1 MPNIRKTFNFRD
13 GVQVDDEVLVV
24 KGNRVGLGTTSPD
37 EVLDVRGN
45 IQVVGIVTANNSIIS
60 GVGTFGGVKLGSGIT
75 LDATSGVI
83 TATKFKGD
91 GSTLSNLP
99 TSQWQDIDVGLGFT
113 SIYNEPGNVG
123 IATTDPRNKFQVGGD
138 PNDGSGVGF
147 SSTGNIKASGIITAS
162 TFNGDLTGN
171 VTGDLTGTAS
181 NATLAAS
188 ATVATNAQGLTGT
201 PDITVRNIKS
211 TGISTLPTLES
222 TDFTVP
228 TLKGYSTLRSIHGTT
243 TTLVVTVAAK
253 TSAHRYNGQGS
264 SNGYL
269 IDGVSAPFLTFTPGR
284 TYRFD
289 VSDGTNA
296 LHPLRF
302 YYDAD
307 KTTQYTTGVTIN
319 GVQGA
324 SGSYVEIVISDTTP
338 TVLHYACSNHALMG
352 NGIQTNSNILDTEHN
367 STVRGTLTATTF
379 SGNVNAGIVTAIT
392 EFNVGSG
399 VTITS
404 IGRAQFAGVG
414 SFGNQIHV
422 RPINLA
428 GPIDFGEI
436 ANPQATGTKILL
448 ASNDKIHFYTNNAER
463 MTLDQSGNLNV
474 VGIVT
479 AASFVFGNL
488 TSNITSIGVATATS
502 LGIGTA
508 TANSNI
514 QIVSPTASSLTIGK
528 GGAVGVSNLQL
539 RYGGGASTFSGD
551 NALDLINNGDG
562 NFNYFIT
569 GTNSFV
575 WHKGNANPLMALT
588 DSGNLGVGVTN
599 PTDRLKVQGDLNV
612 TGVATAT
619 TFKGAFVGNIQG
631 NVIGN
636 IAGDVN
642 NTGFSTFRQ
651 VEVTQGI
658 GIGVTSLGK
667 VFSANPSV
675 SQRIVMESNG
685 NTGIHTSIV
694 EPLASITTR
703 QDIINFGALGVGAT
717 ARCAVD
723 FHNAVNA
730 PTFAGRSSSVVPTIA
745 YMMPPQVTTAQRN
758 ALKDGYFSDGS
769 QGVPNGALIFNT
781 TLNKLQFRVGGAWV
795 DLH

>member
-45 IQVVGIVTANNSIIS
+45 IQVIGIVTANNSIIS
-60 GVGTFGGVKLGSGIT
+60 GVGTFGGVKLGTGIT

-83 TATKFKGD
+83 TATSFKGD

-138 PNDGSGVGF
+138 PNNGSGVGF

-264 SNGYL
+264 GNGYL

-302 YYDAD
+302 YYDAQ
-307 KTTQYTTGVTIN
+307 KTAGYTTGVTIN

-338 TVLHYACSNHALMG
+338 TVLHYGCSNHALMG
-352 NGIQTNSNILDTEHN
+352 NGIQTNSNILDTTHD
-367 STVRGTLTATTF
+367 STVRATLTSINGFVGNLTGNVTGNQSGGSISATSGTF
-379 SGNVNAGIVTAIT
+379 SGDIDVDGHAELDALNVAGVVTAT
-392 EFNVGSG
+392 EFRGNIAGPVVGNVTGN
-399 VTITS
+399 ITGAAATFTASS
-404 IGRAQFAGVG
+404 IG
-414 SFGNQIHV
+414 I
-422 RPINLA
+422 
-428 GPIDFGEI
+428 
-436 ANPQATGTKILL
+436 ATG
-448 ASNDKIHFYTNNAER
+448 
-463 MTLDQSGNLNV
+463 V
-474 VGIVT
+474 
-479 AASFVFGNL
+479 
-488 TSNITSIGVATATS
+488 S

-514 QIVSPTASSLTIGK
+514 QIVSSSASSLTIGK

-539 RYGGGASTFSGD
+539 RYGGGASSFSGD

-658 GIGVTSLGK
+658 GIGITSSGK

-675 SQRIVMESNG
+675 SQRIVMETNG
-685 NTGIHTSIV
+685 NTGIHTSVV

-717 ARCAVD
+717 ARCAAD

-730 PTFAGRSSSVVPTIA
+730 PTFQGRSSAVVPTIA
-745 YMMPPQVTTAQRN
+745 YMMPPQVTETQRD

-769 QGVPNGALIFNT
+769 QGVPNGAIVFNT
-781 TLNKLQFRVGGAWV
+781 TANKLQFRVGGNWV

>member
-45 IQVVGIVTANNSIIS
+45 IQVIGIVTANNSIIS
-60 GVGTFGGVKLGSGIT
+60 GVGTFGGVKLGTGIT

-138 PNDGSGVGF
+138 PNNGSGVGF

-201 PDITVRNIKS
+201 PDITVRNINS
-211 TGISTLPTLES
+211 AGISTLATLSS
-222 TDFTVP
+222 TDFSTP

-264 SNGYL
+264 GNGYL

-296 LHPLRF
+296 VHPLRF

-307 KTTQYTTGVTIN
+307 KTTQYTTGVTVS
-319 GVQGA
+319 GQQGTA
-324 SGSYVEIVISDTTP
+324 GSYVEIVISDTTP

-367 STVRGTLTATTF
+367 STVRGTMTATSFIGEVNAARFDSNASGVVMSGVTTAANIDA
-379 SGNVNAGIVTAIT
+379 SGNVTVDGNTS
-392 EFNVGSG
+392 VGGELDISD
-399 VTITS
+399 S
-404 IGRAQFAGVG
+404 I
-414 SFGNQIHV
+414 IH
-422 RPINLA
+422 
-428 GPIDFGEI
+428 
-436 ANPQATGTKILL
+436 TGDTNTKIRFPS
-448 ASNDKIHFYTNNAER
+448 ADTIAFETGGSER
-463 MTLDQSGNLNV
+463 VRIDSSGNLNV

-488 TSNITSIGVATATS
+488 TSNNTSIGVATATT
-502 LGIGTA
+502 LGVGTA

-514 QIVSPTASSLTIGK
+514 QIVSSSASSLTIGK
-528 GGAVGVSNLQL
+528 GGAVGVNNLQL
-539 RYGGGASTFSGD
+539 RYGGGASSFSGSH
-551 NALDLINNGDG
+551 ALDLINNGDG

-575 WHKGNANPLMALT
+575 WHKGNASPLMALT

-619 TFKGAFVGNIQG
+619 TFKGAFAGDLQG

-636 IAGDVN
+636 ISGPVNDV
-642 NTGFSTFRQ
+642 GFSTFRQ
-651 VEVTQGI
+651 VEISQGV
-658 GIGVTSLGK
+658 GVGVTSLGK
-667 VFSANPSV
+667 VFSANSSV
-675 SQRIVMESNG
+675 SQRVVVEPNG
-685 NTGIHTSIV
+685 NTGIHTDTV
-694 EPLASITTR
+694 LPLASITAR
-703 QDIINFGALGVGAT
+703 QDINTFGALGVGGT
-717 ARCAVD
+717 SRCAVD
-723 FHNAVNA
+723 FHNVVNA
-730 PTFAGRSSSVVPTIA
+730 PTFQGRSATIIPKIA
-745 YMMPPQVTTAQRN
+745 YMMPPQVTQAQRN
-758 ALKDGYFSDGS
+758 ALVDGYDITG
-769 QGVPNGALIFNT
+769 GTAVPNGALVFVTDLNNG
-781 TLNKLQFRVGGAWV
+781 TLQLRKNGAWV
-795 DLH
+795 SITTS

>member
-83 TATKFKGD
+83 TATSFKGD

-138 PNDGSGVGF
+138 PNNGSGVGF

-201 PDITVRNIKS
+201 PDITVRNINS
-211 TGISTLPTLES
+211 AGISTLATLSS
-222 TDFTVP
+222 TDFSTP

-264 SNGYL
+264 GNGYL

-338 TVLHYACSNHALMG
+338 TVLHYACSSHALMG

-379 SGNVNAGIVTAIT
+379 SGNLTGNVTGNQSGGSISATSGTFSGDIDVDGHAELDALNVAGVVTAT
-392 EFNVGSG
+392 EFRGNIAGPVVGNVTGN
-399 VTITS
+399 ITGAAATFTASS
-404 IGRAQFAGVG
+404 IG
-414 SFGNQIHV
+414 I
-422 RPINLA
+422 
-428 GPIDFGEI
+428 
-436 ANPQATGTKILL
+436 ATG
-448 ASNDKIHFYTNNAER
+448 
-463 MTLDQSGNLNV
+463 V
-474 VGIVT
+474 
-479 AASFVFGNL
+479 
-488 TSNITSIGVATATS
+488 S

-514 QIVSPTASSLTIGK
+514 QIVSSSASSLTIGK

-539 RYGGGASTFSGD
+539 RYGGGASSFSGD

-588 DSGNLGVGVTN
+588 DSGNLGIGVTN

-619 TFKGAFVGNIQG
+619 TFKGAFVGDMQG

-675 SQRIVMESNG
+675 SQRIVMETNG

-717 ARCAVD
+717 ARCAAD

-730 PTFAGRSSSVVPTIA
+730 PTFQGRSSSVVPTIA

-795 DLH
+795 NLH

>member
-60 GVGTFGGVKLGSGIT
+60 GVGTFGGVKLGTGIT

-83 TATKFKGD
+83 TATSFKGD

-138 PNDGSGVGF
+138 PNNGSGVGF

-201 PDITVRNIKS
+201 PDITVRNINS
-211 TGISTLPTLES
+211 AGISTLATLSS
-222 TDFTVP
+222 TDFSTP

-264 SNGYL
+264 GNGYL

-307 KTTQYTTGVTIN
+307 KTTQYTTGVTVS

-338 TVLHYACSNHALMG
+338 TVLHYACSSHALMG

-379 SGNVNAGIVTAIT
+379 SGNLTGNVTGNQSGGSISATSGTFSGDIDVDGHAELDALNVAGVVTAT
-392 EFNVGSG
+392 EFRGNIAGPVVGNVTGN
-399 VTITS
+399 ITGAAATFTASS
-404 IGRAQFAGVG
+404 IG
-414 SFGNQIHV
+414 I
-422 RPINLA
+422 
-428 GPIDFGEI
+428 
-436 ANPQATGTKILL
+436 ATG
-448 ASNDKIHFYTNNAER
+448 
-463 MTLDQSGNLNV
+463 V
-474 VGIVT
+474 
-479 AASFVFGNL
+479 
-488 TSNITSIGVATATS
+488 S

-514 QIVSPTASSLTIGK
+514 QIVSSTASSLTIGK

-539 RYGGGASTFSGD
+539 RYGGGASSFSGD

-588 DSGNLGVGVTN
+588 DSGNLGIGVTN

-619 TFKGAFVGNIQG
+619 TFKGAFVGDMQG

-675 SQRIVMESNG
+675 SQRIVMETNG

-717 ARCAVD
+717 ARCAAD

-730 PTFAGRSSSVVPTIA
+730 PTFQGRSSSVVPTIA

-795 DLH
+795 NLH

>member
-45 IQVVGIVTANNSIIS
+45 IQVIGIVTANNSIIS
-60 GVGTFGGVKLGSGIT
+60 GVGTFGGVKLGTGIT

-138 PNDGSGVGF
+138 PNNGSGVGF

-264 SNGYL
+264 GNGYL

-302 YYDAD
+302 YYDAQ
-307 KTTQYTTGVTIN
+307 KTAGYTTGVTIN

-338 TVLHYACSNHALMG
+338 TVLHYGCSNHALMG
-352 NGIQTNSNILDTEHN
+352 NGIQTNSNILDTTHD
-367 STVRGTLTATTF
+367 STVRATLTSINGFVGNLTGNVTGNQSGGSISATSGTF
-379 SGNVNAGIVTAIT
+379 SGDIDVDGHAELDALNVAGVVTAT
-392 EFNVGSG
+392 EFRGNIAGPVVGNVTGN
-399 VTITS
+399 ITGAAATFTASS
-404 IGRAQFAGVG
+404 IG
-414 SFGNQIHV
+414 I
-422 RPINLA
+422 
-428 GPIDFGEI
+428 
-436 ANPQATGTKILL
+436 ATG
-448 ASNDKIHFYTNNAER
+448 
-463 MTLDQSGNLNV
+463 V
-474 VGIVT
+474 
-479 AASFVFGNL
+479 
-488 TSNITSIGVATATS
+488 S

-514 QIVSPTASSLTIGK
+514 QIVSSSASSLTIGK

-539 RYGGGASTFSGD
+539 RYGGGASSFSGD

-588 DSGNLGVGVTN
+588 DSGNLGIGVTN

-619 TFKGAFVGNIQG
+619 TFKGAFVGDMQG

-675 SQRIVMESNG
+675 SQRIVMETNG
-685 NTGIHTSIV
+685 NTGIHTSVV

-717 ARCAVD
+717 VRCAVD
-723 FHNAVNA
+723 FHNVVNA
-730 PTFAGRSSSVVPTIA
+730 PQFAGRTSASITKLA

-758 ALKDGYFSDGS
+758 ALVDGYDSTGGT
-769 QGVPNGALIFNT
+769 GVPNGAVVFVTDLSGG
-781 TLNKLQFRVGGAWV
+781 TLQVRKGGAWV
-795 DLH
+795 NLH